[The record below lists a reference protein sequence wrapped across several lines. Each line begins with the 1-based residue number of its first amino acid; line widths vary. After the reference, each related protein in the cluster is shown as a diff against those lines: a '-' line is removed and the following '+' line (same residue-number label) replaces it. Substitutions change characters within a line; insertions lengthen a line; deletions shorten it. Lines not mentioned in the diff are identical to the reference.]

1 MNEVFYF
8 SPEAAQAAGASEAAI
23 AQTEAVLAE
32 IAAEDACP
40 ISQKQADMCRL
51 ISKGLSYE
59 ELYRR
64 FDILFEDTEIAKHL
78 GDSET
83 VAMNEWWL
91 RIYRE
96 VLHYTSEKRKYE
108 ELLASIKEPSVV
120 AEQREVY
127 NKWWRREQ
135 ELPLLA
141 RNQAKTPEAVE

>member
-1 MNEVFYF
+1 MNEVFYL

-59 ELYRR
+59 ELWSG

-96 VLHYTSEKRKYE
+96 VLHYTSEKKKYE
-108 ELLASIKEPSVV
+108 QLLASIKEPSVV

-127 NKWWRREQ
+127 KKWLEI
-135 ELPLLA
+135 
-141 RNQAKTPEAVE
+141 QAKTPEAVE